1 MNRNIIVKIVLVRDQ
16 PNPQKTLGLSFDLIL
31 AGGLPSDY
39 KMFLQGKNKGGSSY
53 LFQNVDVENLVS
65 DG

>member
-53 LFQNVDVENLVS
+53 LF
-65 DG
+65 